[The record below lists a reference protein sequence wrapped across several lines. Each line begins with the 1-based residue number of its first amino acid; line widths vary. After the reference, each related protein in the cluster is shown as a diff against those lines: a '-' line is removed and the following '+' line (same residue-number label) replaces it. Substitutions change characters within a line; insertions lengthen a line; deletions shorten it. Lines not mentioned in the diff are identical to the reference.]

1 MTQEQREK
9 VGKTLAGLVLS
20 TAQWEGFLDRNEV
33 EPMDGDETADIA
45 KYFLLELDELNGNK

>member
-9 VGKTLAGLVLS
+9 VGKILAGLVRS
-20 TAQWEGFLDRNEV
+20 TSEASTSWDYC
-33 EPMDGDETADIA
+33 MDGDETADIA